1 MADPVDESA
10 LATGAAIGSI
20 SARAQLAVAG
30 PDRAT
35 YLQGLLTNDIQAL
48 TEGSGCYAAWLTP
61 QGRML
66 TDMHVL
72 QSAGMILL
80 DVPAQEAELILAR
93 LDQFLFSED
102 VRLESLAEAMTG
114 VWLHGPRA
122 AQVIERVVRGVVG
135 LAEWGGYQHATG
147 TFDGNPVSVAR
158 IDQLGVPGYCV
169 FLARAAVQQFTA
181 AALSAGARVISPDA
195 LHAVRIAAGYPVFG
209 VDMTADTIPLEAG
222 IEERAISFTKGCFVG
237 QEVVIRVLHRG
248 AGRVAKKLV
257 GFRLEPA
264 PAQNAEHAL
273 GIAGHPSDSIGHPSE
288 SVGHALG
295 IERHPLESAGHPLGI
310 ERHPLESVGHPFR
323 GAKVSAGEREIG
335 FITSAAMSP
344 TRGSIALGYVHRDFT
359 TAGTVVQVEG
369 HPATVVGLPMA

>member
-1 MADPVDESA
+1 MADPADESA
-10 LATGAAIGSI
+10 VRSGAAIGAI

-48 TEGSGCYAAWLTP
+48 TEGSGCYAAWLSP

-66 TDMHVL
+66 ADMHVL

-80 DVPAQEAELILAR
+80 DVPAEEADSILAR

-102 VRLESLAEAMTG
+102 VRIESMAETMTG

-122 AQVIERVVRGVVG
+122 AQVIEQVVPGVTG
-135 LAEWGGYQHATG
+135 LNEWGDYRHRTG
-147 TFDGNPVSVAR
+147 TFEGDPVSVAR

-169 FLARAAVQQFTA
+169 FLLRATEQRFV
-181 AALSAGARVISPDA
+181 AALVSAGAKIVAPDA
-195 LHAVRIAAGYPVFG
+195 LEAARIAAGYPVFG
-209 VDMTADTIPLEAG
+209 VDMTTDTIPLEAG

-248 AGRVAKKLV
+248 GGRVAKRLV
-257 GFRLEPA
+257 GLK
-264 PAQNAEHAL
+264 
-273 GIAGHPSDSIGHPSE
+273 AG
-288 SVGHALG
+288 
-295 IERHPLESAGHPLGI
+295 SA
-310 ERHPLESVGHPFR
+310 VTA
-323 GAKVSAGEREIG
+323 GAKISSGEREIG
-335 FITSAAMSP
+335 LVTSAAASP
-344 TRGSIALGYVHRDFT
+344 TLGPVGLGYVHRDFT
-359 TAGTVVQVEG
+359 AAGTSVQIDG